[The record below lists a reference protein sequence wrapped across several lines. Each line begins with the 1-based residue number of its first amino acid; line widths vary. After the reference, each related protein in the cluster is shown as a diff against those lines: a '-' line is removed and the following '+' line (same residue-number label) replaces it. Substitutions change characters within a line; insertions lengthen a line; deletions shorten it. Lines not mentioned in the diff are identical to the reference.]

1 MGAARL
7 RSADAAAYGVTVRM
21 ASALI
26 RGTMPK
32 IVVSYRRAD
41 TGPVAGRI
49 FDRLGTYYGF
59 ESVFMDVDNI
69 PFGADF
75 REHIQE
81 ELKHCDLLVV
91 IIGPRWMGVGEGGK
105 TRLSDEIDPVRIEVE
120 TAMQL
125 RVPIIP
131 ILVDNAPMPKP
142 SELPDSL

>member
-41 TGPVAGRI
+41 TGPIAGRI
-49 FDRLGTYYGF
+49 FDRLGSQYGF

-69 PFGADF
+69 PFGVDF
-75 REHIQE
+75 REHIQQ
-81 ELKHCDLLVV
+81 ELSLCDVLVV
-91 IIGPRWMGVGEGGK
+91 IIGPRWMGTAEAGK
-105 TRLSDEIDPVRIEVE
+105 TRLDDETDPVRIEVE
-120 TAMQL
+120 TAM
-125 RVPIIP
+125 RV
-131 ILVDNAPMPKP
+131 
-142 SELPDSL
+142 